1 MRIILD
7 EILKD
12 NKIKAL
18 FDELEKGN
26 LPCLLNGVC
35 DNAIPA
41 LSISACKRL
50 EKKALFVVHDEKKAL
65 QLKSQLEAF
74 VARVLVFPAR
84 NIMYDLV
91 ESTSREWERE
101 RIGVLDK
108 LLYGDWDAVI
118 TVPDAIMQYTMPKTM
133 LKDAALNVKSGEQWN
148 VTELVTKLQSLGY
161 VRAEVVEGAGQ
172 YALRGGILDVF
183 PSGEGYPVRIDF
195 FGDEVDLIGHFDTVS
210 QRRNDN
216 IENIKILPATEVTFD
231 KNSLAKVL
239 AYIKNQLKHSEKLSG
254 HTLQILN
261 KESDAIENLGV
272 ILAPDKYRRL
282 LFEEYASILDY
293 TGDALIVCLESKRVF
308 ERARAYYW
316 ELTQSLERLTDTGLS
331 DFDTASC
338 SMSDNELKH
347 AMLKHALV
355 FDAFLDVGATGS
367 YKTYLSL
374 DTKQNSSAD
383 INIDVLTDEISALVE
398 AKQKVLYIAANSASY
413 NNTLSVFN
421 ERGIKAKP
429 YKGELQEGI
438 VTVAEKGDGLIRGF
452 EIPSAG
458 LAVVAEETA
467 AVKKKPRRNK
477 PLGFKGE
484 QIHSYADLSVG
495 DYVVHVNHGIGVY
508 QGLHNLTTDGVT
520 RDYIKISYAAGDSLY
535 VPAGN
540 LDVVSK
546 FIGNS
551 ETVKLS
557 RLGGGDWERVKAK
570 AKASAKNIAKELLLL
585 YGARKKNIAFP
596 CYPDDEMQDEFEAMF
611 EFAETEGQ
619 LAAIN
624 DIKLDMEQSVP
635 MERLLCGDVGF
646 GKTEVALR
654 AVFKAVNSGKQ
665 AAILVPTT
673 ILAWQHLQTM
683 KSRFRGFPVNV
694 AMMSRFNDKRI
705 NDSIVADLKLGKI
718 DVVVGTHKL
727 LQKNI
732 GFKDLGLLIID
743 EEQRFGVTHKERI
756 KNIANSVHTLTLSA
770 TPIPRTLN
778 MALSGIKDM
787 SVLEEAP
794 TNRLPVQSYVLE
806 HDDEII
812 YEAIAKELR
821 RGGQVFYLL
830 NKVDALYGIAAALS
844 KRFPDKNVA
853 IGHGQ
858 MDKDDLSEIWEAMVK
873 GEVDILVCTTII
885 ETGIDVPNANTLIIE
900 DADKMGLSQ
909 LHQIR
914 GRVGRSSR
922 RAYAY
927 FTYRTG
933 KLLSEIAR
941 KRLQAIKEY
950 TEFGSGFKIAMRDL
964 EIRGAGNLLGAEQHG
979 HIESVGY
986 DLYIRLLQEAV
997 DEEKGVFK
1005 PQKREC
1011 NVDLRVDA
1019 YIPEE
1024 YVEAASTRIDLYK
1037 KIALA
1042 STDEERDDIYDE
1054 LIDRFGDIPKEVISL
1069 IDVSLLRHR
1078 AAELGFYSIEQKN
1091 GYLCLFTN
1099 SVNVQVC
1106 SALNVI
1112 SDYKGRISLS
1122 TGAKPRLALK
1132 IKTGEVILKTLL
1144 LLIERYSKLLE
1155 NM

>member
-7 EILKD
+7 ELAKD
-12 NKIKAL
+12 GKIKPFL
-18 FDELEKGN
+18 EELEKG
-26 LPCLLNGVC
+26 LFPALINGVC

-41 LSISACKRL
+41 LSVAICKRL
-50 EKKALFVVHDEKKAL
+50 EKKALFVVHDEKNAQ
-65 QLKSQLEAF
+65 QLKKRLEAYLP
-74 VARVLVFPAR
+74 RVLVFPAR
-84 NIMYDLV
+84 SIMYDV
-91 ESTSREWERE
+91 VDSTSREWERE
-101 RIGVLDK
+101 RVAVLDR
-108 LLYGDWDAVI
+108 LQSDDWDAVI
-118 TVPDAIMQYTMPKTM
+118 TVPDALMQYTLPQS
-133 LKDAALNVKSGEQWN
+133 ALEKSAFDINSGD
-148 VTELVTKLQSLGY
+148 VFDVSELVDGLQRLGY

-183 PSGEGYPVRIDF
+183 PSGEPYPVRIDF

-216 IENIKILPATEVTFD
+216 IQSVRILPATEMLYDETG
-231 KNSLAKVL
+231 LAKVL
-239 AYIKNQLKHSEKLSG
+239 EYINNRLKHHEGLSG
-254 HTLQILN
+254 QTLQTLN
-261 KESDAIENLGV
+261 KEKDAIENLGTV
-272 ILAPDKYRRL
+272 LTPDKYRRL
-282 LFEEYASILDY
+282 LFNSDSSLFDY
-293 TGDALIVCLESKRVF
+293 IDDALIINLESKRVN

-316 ELTQSLERLTDTGLS
+316 EQTQSLERLTDLGLS

-338 SMSDNELKH
+338 GMSDNDFKYK
-347 AMLKHALV
+347 ASNRSLV
-355 FDAFLDVGATGS
+355 FDAFLNVGATGS
-367 YKTYLSL
+367 YKSYLNL
-374 DTKQNSSAD
+374 DTKQNNSAD
-383 INIDVLTDEISALVE
+383 VNISILAEELETLTSAG
-398 AKQKVLYIAANSASY
+398 QKVLYIAANKASY
-413 NNTLSVFN
+413 NNALSVLN
-421 ERGIKAKP
+421 ERGIKAIP
-429 YKGELQEGI
+429 FKGELTAG
-438 VTVAEKGDGLIRGF
+438 VVAVVEKGEGLINGF
-452 EIPSAG
+452 EMPGAG

-467 AVKKKPRRNK
+467 AVKKKTRRST
-477 PLGFKGE
+477 PIGFKGE

-495 DYVVHVNHGIGVY
+495 DYVVHVNHGIGVF

-546 FIGNS
+546 FIGNA

-557 RLGGGDWERVKAK
+557 RLGGADWDRAKAR
-570 AKASAKNIAKELLLL
+570 AKASAKNIAKELLQL
-585 YGARKKNIAFP
+585 YSARKKNIAFP
-596 CYPDDEMQDEFEAMF
+596 CYPDDELQDEFEATF
-611 EFAETEGQ
+611 EYAETDGQ

-624 DIKLDMEQSVP
+624 DIKQDMEQSVP

-694 AMMSRFNDKRI
+694 GMLSRFNDKRI
-705 NDSIVADLKLGKI
+705 NDAIVADLKLGKL

-756 KNIANSVHTLTLSA
+756 KNLAQSVHTLTLSA

-812 YEAIAKELR
+812 FEAIAKELR
-821 RGGQVFYLL
+821 RGGQVFYLI
-830 NKVDALYGIAAALS
+830 NKIDALYGIASAIS

-858 MDKDDLSEIWEAMVK
+858 MDKDDLSAIWEAMVK

-900 DADKMGLSQ
+900 DADRMGLSQ

-927 FTYRTG
+927 FTYRAG

-997 DEEKGVFK
+997 DEEKGVVK
-1005 PQKREC
+1005 PHKTEC
-1011 NVDLRVDA
+1011 NVDLRVNA

-1024 YVEAASTRIDLYK
+1024 YVQTASMRIDLYK

-1042 STDEERDDIYDE
+1042 STDEDRDDIYDE
-1054 LIDRFGDIPKEVISL
+1054 LIDRFGDIPKEVIAL

-1078 AAELGFYSIEQKN
+1078 ASSLGFYSVEQKD
-1091 GYLCLFTN
+1091 GMLSLYTN
-1099 SVNVQVC
+1099 RLDINAC
-1106 SALNVI
+1106 SIL
-1112 SDYKGRISLS
+1112 SLLTEYKGRIV
-1122 TGAKPRLALK
+1122 TGGGAKPRLSLRTK
-1132 IKTGEVILKTLL
+1132 GGEDVLKTLL
-1144 LLIERYSKLLE
+1144 TIIDRYSKLLE
-1155 NM
+1155 NV

>member
-1 MRIILD
+1 MKIILD

-12 NKIKAL
+12 KKIEAL
-18 FDELEKGN
+18 FDELENGN
-26 LPCLLNGVC
+26 LPSLINGVC
-35 DNAIPA
+35 DNALPA
-41 LSISACKRL
+41 LSMSACKRL
-50 EKKALFVVHDEKKAL
+50 NKKALFVVHDEKKAL
-65 QLKSQLEAF
+65 QLKTQLEAF
-74 VARVLVFPAR
+74 ADKVLIFPAR
-84 NIMYDLV
+84 NVMYDLV

-108 LLYGDWDAVI
+108 LLCDDWDAVI
-118 TVPDAIMQYTMPKTM
+118 TVPDAVMQYTIPRDT
-133 LKDAALNVKSGEQWN
+133 LKNTAIYVKSGDRLDI
-148 VTELVTKLQSLGY
+148 TELVNSLQSLGY
-161 VRAEVVEGAGQ
+161 TRTEVVEGAGQ

-183 PSGEGYPVRIDF
+183 PSGETYPVRIDF
-195 FGDEVDLIGHFDTVS
+195 FGDEVDLIGRFDTVS
-210 QRRNDN
+210 QRRSDN
-216 IENIKILPATEVTFD
+216 IDGIKILPATEMLVD
-231 KNSLAKVL
+231 KEGLTKVL
-239 AYIKNQLKHSEKLSG
+239 AFIKSNLNRHHRLSG
-254 HTLQILN
+254 QTLQTLN
-261 KESDAIENLGV
+261 KECDAIENLDA
-272 ILAPDKYRRL
+272 ILVPDKYRRL
-282 LFEEYASILDY
+282 LFEKEESVFDYA
-293 TGDALIVCLESKRVF
+293 GDALVICIESKRVF
-308 ERARAYYW
+308 ERARAYHW
-316 ELTQSLERLTDTGLS
+316 ELTQALERLTDFGLS
-331 DFDTASC
+331 DFDTATC
-338 SMSDNELKH
+338 CMSDNDLRYSLMKQ
-347 AMLKHALV
+347 AVV
-355 FDAFLDVGATGS
+355 FDTFLDVGSIGS
-367 YKTYLSL
+367 YKAYLNL
-374 DTKQNSSAD
+374 DTKQNTSAD
-383 INIDVLTDEISALVE
+383 INIDILTDELRTLAE
-398 AKQKVLYIAANSASY
+398 AKQKILYIAANKASY
-413 NNTLSVFN
+413 NNTLSVLKD
-421 ERGIKAKP
+421 RGITAKP
-429 YKGELQEGI
+429 YKDTLQEGTI
-438 VTVAEKGDGLIRGF
+438 YVAEKSNGLIRGF
-452 EIPSAG
+452 EIPSAS

-467 AVKKKPRRNK
+467 AVKKTTRRSK

-484 QIHSYADLSVG
+484 QIHSYADLSIG
-495 DYVVHVNHGIGVY
+495 DFVVHVNHGIGVY

-546 FIGNS
+546 FIGNN

-557 RLGGGDWERVKAK
+557 RLGGGDWERAKAK

-683 KSRFRGFPVNV
+683 KARFRGFPVNV
-694 AMMSRFNDKRI
+694 AMLSRFNDKRI

-756 KNIANSVHTLTLSA
+756 KNIAQSVHTLTLSA

-844 KRFPDKNVA
+844 KRFPDKNIAV
-853 IGHGQ
+853 GHGQ
-858 MDKDDLSEIWEAMVK
+858 MEKDDLSEIWEAMVK

-927 FTYRTG
+927 FTFRAG

-997 DEEKGVFK
+997 EEEKGVFK

-1019 YIPEE
+1019 YIPED
-1024 YVEAASTRIDLYK
+1024 YVGAASTRIDLYK

-1042 STDEERDDIYDE
+1042 ATDEERDDIYDE
-1054 LIDRFGDIPKEVISL
+1054 LIDRFGDIPKEVVSL
-1069 IDVSLLRHR
+1069 IDVSLLRHK
-1078 AAELGFYSIEQKN
+1078 AAELGFYSVEQKD

-1106 SALNVI
+1106 SALNVLT
-1112 SDYKGRISLS
+1112 DYKGRISVS
-1122 TGAKPRLALK
+1122 TGAKPRLAIK
-1132 IKTGEVILKTLL
+1132 IKTGENVLKTLL
-1144 LLIERYSKLLE
+1144 ILLERYSKLLE